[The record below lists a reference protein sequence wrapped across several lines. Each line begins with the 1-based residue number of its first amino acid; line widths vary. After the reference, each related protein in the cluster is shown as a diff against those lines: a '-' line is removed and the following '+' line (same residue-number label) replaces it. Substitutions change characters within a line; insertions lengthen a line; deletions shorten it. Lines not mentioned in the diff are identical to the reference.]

1 MQRWGVCV
9 IKIKI
14 HTGFKQ
20 TQQENKLRTNSSL
33 STDKIE
39 K

>member
-20 TQQENKLRTNSSL
+20 TQQENTLRTDSSL
-33 STDKIE
+33 SADKM
-39 K
+39 KK